1 MGGAVTG
8 YLIRRFLQALAV
20 VWLVTVITFL
30 LLKALPGGPVRAM
43 LGTRAGNAALVAALT
58 KQLGL
63 DKPVWQQYWN
73 WLDALLHGNL
83 GFSYYYNQSVDSLL
97 TQRLPKTVLLVGLS
111 TVLALVIAVP
121 YGIFQA
127 VRRNKAADHV
137 GTAFSFLFYGMPV
150 YLTGIILINVFAV
163 ELHMFPSEG
172 AQGAGISSFFTNF
185 SAMIL
190 PIATLTLLTLALFS
204 RYMRSAT
211 LDQLTQDYVRTARAK
226 GAGEGRILYRHILR
240 NALIPIATLVGLS
253 IPAIFSGALVT
264 ETLFN
269 YPGMGLLFYQSAQVE
284 DYSTLLGVIIIV
296 ALATVVG
303 SMLADVLYAV
313 LDPRVR
319 YTSA

>member
-1 MGGAVTG
+1 MTG
-8 YLIRRFLQALAV
+8 YLIRRFLQAVAV
-20 VWLVTVITFL
+20 VWLVTVITFI

-43 LGTRAGNAALVAALT
+43 LGTRASNLALVAALT

-83 GFSYYYNQSVDSLL
+83 GFSYYWNQTVGALL
-97 TQRLPKTVLLVGLS
+97 TERLPKTVLLVGLS

-121 YGIFQA
+121 YGIIQA
-127 VRRNKAADHV
+127 VRRNKVADHA

-150 YLTGIILINVFAV
+150 YLTGIILINVFAI
-163 ELHMFPSEG
+163 ELHAFPSEG
-172 AQGAGISSFFTNF
+172 AQGASIGSFFADFN
-185 SAMIL
+185 AMVL
-190 PIATLTLLTLALFS
+190 PLATLTLLTLALFT
-204 RYMRSAT
+204 RYMRSST

-240 NALIPIATLVGLS
+240 NALIPIATLIGLS
-253 IPAIFSGALVT
+253 LPAIFSGALVT
-264 ETLFN
+264 EYLFN
-269 YPGMGLLFYQSAQVE
+269 YPGMGLLFYQSAEVE
-284 DYSTLLGVIIIV
+284 DYPTLLGITVIV

-303 SMLADVLYAV
+303 SLLADVLYAV

-319 YTSA
+319 YVRE